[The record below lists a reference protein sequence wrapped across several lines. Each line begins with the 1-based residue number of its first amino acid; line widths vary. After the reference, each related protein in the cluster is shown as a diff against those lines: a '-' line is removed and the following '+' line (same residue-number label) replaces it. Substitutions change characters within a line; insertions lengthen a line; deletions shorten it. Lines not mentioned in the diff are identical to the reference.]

1 MNITR
6 RDSRTKRKKGNV
18 RCAIRKVRDQRGFT
32 GGIGKTDALKVAN
45 IEKKVL
51 RIESMMCSVSCSDKS
66 VERTKYATTHAVKSL
81 MKTEGEEERER
92 MQRKTI
98 GNYRL
103 TIRFGADGW
112 RNNRANRKL
121 AAADCCVL

>member
-1 MNITR
+1 MQNSARTLTKIRVIGPWKVKTLVNITR

-92 MQRKTI
+92 MQRKK
-98 GNYRL
+98 N
-103 TIRFGADGW
+103 W
-112 RNNRANRKL
+112 
-121 AAADCCVL
+121 